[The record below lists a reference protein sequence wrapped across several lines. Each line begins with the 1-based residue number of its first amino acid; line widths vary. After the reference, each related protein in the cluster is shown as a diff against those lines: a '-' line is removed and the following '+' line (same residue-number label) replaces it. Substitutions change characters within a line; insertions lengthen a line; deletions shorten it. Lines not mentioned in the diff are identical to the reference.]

1 MAKKSAR
8 KRAVGKPAEKS
19 RKAKAA
25 RKSTKDRDAFV
36 ASLIAHGQAAKP
48 RADGTLPPGAT
59 HEITEGK
66 DGEVKVVRRRFSLL

>member
-1 MAKKSAR
+1 MAKKSVKRRAAP
-8 KRAVGKPAEKS
+8 KRARGAKETK
-19 RKAKAA
+19 KAKDA
-25 RKSTKDRDAFV
+25 KERDAFV
-36 ASLIAHGQAAKP
+36 ESLIAHGQAAKP